1 MRVLM
6 ILLPVAAVIMLAACD
21 KAPAP
26 AGQEQAAATAAPAT
40 ESAKP
45 ANSGKPADIGL
56 ESSNGMS
63 ANLSYANAG
72 RAAPD
77 AVFIGADGRDVHL
90 ADFAG
95 RPLLVNIWA
104 TWCAPCK
111 AEMPTLDRLA
121 AQQEGKLSVV
131 AVSQDL
137 EGRRPVQA
145 YFQSAKFANLE
156 PYIDPDNRLLSA
168 LGSNVTL
175 PTTILYN
182 AEGKEVWRVMGGV
195 EWDDAEMANL
205 LAEAD

>member
-6 ILLPVAAVIMLAACD
+6 ILLPAAALLLSACD
-21 KAPAP
+21 KAPVP
-26 AGQEQAAATAAPAT
+26 AGQEQAEASGAQASNPTQPAVD
-40 ESAKP
+40 
-45 ANSGKPADIGL
+45 GKSADIGL
-56 ESSNGMS
+56 ESSNGIS

-72 RAAPD
+72 REAPN
-77 AVFIGADGRDVHL
+77 AVFTGADGRDVHL

-121 AQQEGKLSVV
+121 AQEEGKLSVI

-137 EGRRPVQA
+137 EGRKPVQA

-175 PTTILYN
+175 PTTILYD
-182 AEGKEVWRVMGGV
+182 ADGKEVWRVLGGV
-195 EWDDAEMANL
+195 EWDDAKMAKL
-205 LAEAD
+205 IGEAD